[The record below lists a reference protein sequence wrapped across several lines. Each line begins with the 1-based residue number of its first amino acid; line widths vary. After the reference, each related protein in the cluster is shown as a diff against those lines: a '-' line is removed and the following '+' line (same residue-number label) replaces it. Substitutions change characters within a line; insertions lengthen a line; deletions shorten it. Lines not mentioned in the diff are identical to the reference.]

1 MASEN
6 GIVAKLVSLR
16 QAFLAS
22 VEEARSQFVGRIK
35 EARENYLS
43 QVVDVTLGDPR
54 LSDVER
60 ALSSWN
66 EQPPVIQPPPVT
78 GTNTPAATAGMVQIG
93 QSGVPEKFPMKRHR
107 TAFPAV
113 YGTCPSCNSPIWEP
127 QAKFCSQ
134 CAFPLEDL

>member
-22 VEEARSQFVGRIK
+22 VQEAQSQFVGRIK

-54 LSDVER
+54 LSNVER

-66 EQPPVIQPPPVT
+66 EQPSAIQSPPVT
-78 GTNTPAATAGMVQIG
+78 EPNTMATVPNMVPIG
-93 QSGVPEKFPMKRHR
+93 QSGVPEKFPMKRFR
-107 TAFPAV
+107 TV
-113 YGTCPSCNSPIWEP
+113 YGACPNCNAPVWEP

-134 CAFPLEDL
+134 CAYPLEEP